1 MPKTSK
7 RQKRQKTGEISTP
20 IINHTRKWTLKKIND
35 SLNTLEAAEH
45 SNPEIQIHR
54 ISDYYVILRLLSD
67 EKYFLPNEIIN
78 KIIENKYNIELNH
91 NIIFNRIDINLS
103 MIQVLCK
110 QRDNFEIFGYNFM
123 NEQAFNATKSNF
135 DYAAFEDIAMR
146 YAGMGH
152 QFIIS
157 RDKKYGK
164 YLIRTSGGSNGWEWD
179 ANHTK
184 MKSLNI
190 EKYKDNLMTF
200 KELIDYLHIISDS
213 DMMEIYTPN
222 HKIIC

>member
-1 MPKTSK
+1 MSTLNR
-7 RQKRQKTGEISTP
+7 RQKGQKTDKTKTP
-20 IINHTRKWTLKKIND
+20 IINNTQKWTLKQIND
-35 SLNTLEAAEH
+35 SLNTLEVAKH

-67 EKYFLPNEIIN
+67 KKYFLPNEIIN

-91 NIIFNRIDINLS
+91 NIIFNRTDINLS

-123 NEQAFNATKSNF
+123 SEQSFNSTKSNF

-152 QFIIS
+152 QFLIS

-184 MKSLNI
+184 MKGLNI
-190 EKYKDNLMTF
+190 EDHRDKLMTF
-200 KELIDYLHIISDS
+200 RELIDYLHIISES
-213 DMMEIYTPN
+213 DMMEIYIPD